1 MPALT
6 VPHPIQYQG
15 SKRLLAPMILRF
27 LPDHTPRLV
36 EPFAGTAAVSVACA
50 AARRAD
56 HYWLND
62 FNKPLADLLSLV
74 INTPGEL
81 ADRYR
86 QIWMAQAPDSLEHY
100 YRARAEFNSAGDPAL
115 FLYLLARCVKGSI
128 RYNSDGLFNQS
139 PDKRRRGAHPD
150 TMRRNI
156 MGVSALLRGRTVV
169 TALDYKEVLASVGD
183 NDVIYMDPPYQGVC
197 GDRDSRYLAGIDHDE
212 FAESLAALNRR
223 NARYI
228 VSYDGRL
235 GERAYGRFLPAGL
248 NLKRIELEVGRSS
261 QATLLGRDEVTIESL
276 YLSPALVKQLPPT
289 RITLAGYHQSPQ
301 QLHLLESDSHHA
313 KAEISPGIS

>member
-1 MPALT
+1 
-6 VPHPIQYQG
+6 
-15 SKRLLAPMILRF
+15 
-27 LPDHTPRLV
+27 
-36 EPFAGTAAVSVACA
+36 
-50 AARRAD
+50 
-56 HYWLND
+56 LND
-62 FNKPLADLLSLV
+62 LNRPLADLLSLI
-74 INTPGEL
+74 INNPDEL
-81 ADRYR
+81 ADRYQ

-100 YRARAEFNSAGDPAL
+100 YRARAEFNRAGGPAL
-115 FLYLLARCVKGSI
+115 FLYLLARCVKGSV
-128 RYNSDGLFNQS
+128 RYNADGLFNQS

-156 MGVSALLRGRTVV
+156 LGVSALLRGRAVV
-169 TALDYKEVLASVGD
+169 TALDYKEVLVRVDD

-223 NARYI
+223 NARYM

-276 YLSPALVKQLPPT
+276 YLSPALAQQLPT
-289 RITLAGYHQSPQ
+289 VRIAFDSRPWSAQ
-301 QLHLLESDSHHA
+301 QLNLFQLPCRIA
-313 KAEISPGIS
+313 